1 MDTQGHAASPTTFRL
16 GDWQVDPA
24 TDRLWRGGEATPLD
38 SRAMA
43 MLAHLASRPGEVV
56 SIDELLSAAWAD
68 VVVSQDSVYQAIT
81 TLRRALGDSTRE
93 PSYIATVPRRGY
105 RLIAAVGPV
114 EPAPRA
120 VAAAEAAPAVASGP
134 PPSPA
139 PAAHQ
144 GRKAARLVSALAIL
158 LLALTLGLAWWAPWH
173 SAPGTSVAV
182 MPFLDLT
189 NAMDEEP
196 FADGMTEQLIES
208 LAHLPG
214 VRVPSRTSTFFYKD
228 KQATIPEIA
237 HALDVAYVLEGSVRK
252 SGQTLRVTARLV
264 RASDA
269 TQLWSETYD
278 RQATDVLA
286 IQDDIAAKVGR
297 ALAAAWGGQK

>member
-1 MDTQGHAASPTTFRL
+1 MDTQGQATTPAAFRL
-16 GDWQVDPA
+16 GDWQVEPA

-56 SIDELLSAAWAD
+56 SI
-68 VVVSQDSVYQAIT
+68 
-81 TLRRALGDSTRE
+81 RALGDSTRE

-105 RLIAAVGPV
+105 RLIAAVSPV
-114 EPAPRA
+114 EPAPQA
-120 VAAAEAAPAVASGP
+120 VTAAEPAPVAAATVA
-134 PPSPA
+134 PSPA
-139 PAAHQ
+139 PVPSPR
-144 GRKAARLVSALAIL
+144 RKPALLVGALAVL
-158 LLALTLGLAWWAPWH
+158 LLSLTLGLAWWAPWR

-237 HALDVAYVLEGSVRK
+237 QALNVAYVLEGSVRK

-297 ALAAAWGGQK
+297 ALAVAWGAKAG